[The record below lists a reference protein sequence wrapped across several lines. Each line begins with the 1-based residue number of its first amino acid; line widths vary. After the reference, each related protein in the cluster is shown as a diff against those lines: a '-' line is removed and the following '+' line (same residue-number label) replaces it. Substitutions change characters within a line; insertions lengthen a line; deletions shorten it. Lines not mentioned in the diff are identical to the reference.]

1 MSVGLRV
8 LLIVVSVL
16 NMFQIMRK
24 IRQSKFQIEYSI
36 FWIILSVCLI
46 LMAVFPGIMLWL
58 ADMTGVISPVN
69 MIFLIVI
76 FVLLMKLFYLNI
88 HVSQLEYKVKELIQK
103 IALNDFDK
111 EQDEKNGK
119 NERNR

>member
-76 FVLLMKLFYLNI
+76 FILLMKLFYLNI

>member
-76 FVLLMKLFYLNI
+76 FILLMKLFYLNI

-119 NERNR
+119 KERNR